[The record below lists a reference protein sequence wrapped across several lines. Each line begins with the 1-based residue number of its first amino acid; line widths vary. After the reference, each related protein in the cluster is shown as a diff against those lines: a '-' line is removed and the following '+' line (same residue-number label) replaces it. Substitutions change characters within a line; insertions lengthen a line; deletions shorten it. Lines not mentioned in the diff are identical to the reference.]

1 VVLSEIRLRE
11 KQPMSED
18 AKTLLVTSRFRVEE
32 IAIVGTQGD
41 THRRAVV
48 RHPGAVAII
57 PILSDGRVCLI
68 RNRRPTIGRT
78 LVEIPAGTRDPGESP
93 EQTALR
99 ELHEETGYRAGRMRA
114 LCSFYTSPG
123 VLDEEMHLFV
133 ADELTPDQTH
143 LDACEQIEN
152 LPVAWEEA
160 IAMIGSG
167 EVRDAKTIAA
177 LLLFD
182 RQRRA
187 SDAAGSR

>member
-1 VVLSEIRLRE
+1 MTDDV
-11 KQPMSED
+11 
-18 AKTLLVTSRFRVEE
+18 KTLLVTSRFRVEE
-32 IAIVGTQGD
+32 IAIAGSQGE

-57 PILSDGRVCLI
+57 PLLGDGRVCLI
-68 RNRRPTIGRT
+68 RNRRATIGQT

-133 ADELTPDQTH
+133 ADELIPDQTH
-143 LDACEQIEN
+143 LDACEQIES
-152 LPVAWEEA
+152 LLVTWDEA

-167 EVRDAKTIAA
+167 VVRDAKTIAA

-182 RQRRA
+182 RQRRQ
-187 SDAAGSR
+187 SDAACSR